1 MSIKRSLILI
11 IFISIF
17 WGTISY
23 ASETDGT
30 IDATNHYAL
39 LCENDVCT
47 TTSRI
52 NFLTTSGRAVHVT
65 DTALIGDVWSEKFGW
80 INLDPTTAGVT
91 NTQEGVLGGYAW
103 GQNSGWINF
112 NTTNSGVTINATG
125 QFIGYAWAQNYGW
138 IKFDCAVLNAC
149 VQTDWRPL
157 SEREEEEGGGT
168 TGSYTGGGTGEVT
181 TTEEDVPVLN
191 EPEAVEDIP
200 PKEDEPVLIDEPINE
215 DIPNNNENNN
225 SNNQGGDG
233 VSLAI
238 TQPVIENI
246 IGKVNEVFTSSEN
259 IIKKIISAFSTQVG
273 RAISMIVITSGAVFG
288 AYISFATVLFSN
300 PISFSEILF
309 IPIKLWGLLLAAF
322 GLKRK
327 NQPWGTVYDSVTK
340 QPLDPAYVV
349 LQDLNGNEVATS
361 ITDLDG
367 RYGFLVP
374 PGQYKIVANKTN
386 YEFPSKKLQG
396 KTSDE
401 LYHDLYF
408 NEIIEI
414 KEGDVITKNIP
425 LDPIKFDW
433 NEFAK
438 KDQNL
443 MKFFKRR
450 DLLVARVSNILF
462 ILGFIFS
469 LIALIVSPVIYNFV
483 IFGIYMILLLLKR
496 TVLKPRAYGDIKQK
510 ITNNPLSFAIMRVFF
525 SQSGEEVIHKV
536 ADKTGKY
543 YCLIPNGIYYTKI
556 ESKNT
561 DESYTLVHTSD
572 PIEVTRGYIN
582 KKFEV

>member
-1 MSIKRSLILI
+1 MLIKKTYILI
-11 IFISIF
+11 FILSLLSIGF
-17 WGTISY
+17 VSY

-30 IDATNHYAL
+30 IDATNHYSL
-39 LCENDVCT
+39 LCENDSCS

-52 NFLTTSGRAVHVT
+52 NFLTTNGRDVHVT
-65 DTALIGDVWSEKFGW
+65 DTALTGDVWSEKFGW

-91 NTQEGVLGGYAW
+91 NTQEGVLGGHAW
-103 GQNSGWINF
+103 GENAGWINF
-112 NTTNSGVTINATG
+112 NPTNGGVTINSTG
-125 QFIGYAWAQNYGW
+125 QFVGYAWAQNYGW

-149 VQTDWRPL
+149 VLTDWRPL
-157 SEREEEEGGGT
+157 SEREEEETGGGGS
-168 TGSYTGGGTGEVT
+168 TGSYTGGGTGEVVT
-181 TTEEDVPVLN
+181 NEDIPVLD
-191 EPEAVEDIP
+191 EPEA
-200 PKEDEPVLIDEPINE
+200 DEPQKEEEEPTSNTNEPINE
-215 DIPNNNENNN
+215 EETNSDNNEEEKENI
-225 SNNQGGDG
+225 
-233 VSLAI
+233 SLAI
-238 TQPVIENI
+238 TQPVIEDITREIKEVIINI
-246 IGKVNEVFTSSEN
+246 SNGFKTETGK
-259 IIKKIISAFSTQVG
+259 
-273 RAISMIVITSGAVFG
+273 AISTAIATTGAIFG
-288 AYISFATVLFSN
+288 AYVSVATVLFTT
-300 PISFSEILF
+300 PISFSEIVF

-374 PGQYKIVANKTN
+374 PGQYRIVANKTN
-386 YEFPSKKLQG
+386 YEFPSKKLFG

-425 LDPIKFDW
+425 LDPVKFDW

-450 DLLVARVSNILF
+450 DLLVARISNILF

-469 LIALIVSPVIYNFV
+469 LIALIVSPVIYNF
-483 IFGIYMILLLLKR
+483 IILGIYIILLLLKR

-510 ITNNPLSFAIMRVFF
+510 INNNPLSFAIMRVFF

-543 YCLIPNGIYYTKI
+543 YCLIPNGTYFTKI
-556 ESKNT
+556 ESKNA